1 MRQYFFLPYMGI
13 KDQRMKKLLFMII
26 TVAACGGA
34 AFAQSQRQISNILRE
49 QQQWKNRQLPAN
61 SVQRNFGGTN
71 YAAAAW
77 MEGNKPNRKAMSAI
91 TLPRPALQTP
101 FKNLGEGS
109 VVNSFS
115 LPAESLHLQTAFMRW
130 LISYL
135 PVRAI
140 E

>member
-1 MRQYFFLPYMGI
+1 MRRYFFLSYTGI
-13 KDQRMKKLLFMII
+13 KDQRMKKLLFM
-26 TVAACGGA
+26 VMAGAAYSGV

-77 MEGNKPNRKAMSAI
+77 MERNKPNRNPMSAI
-91 TLPRPALQTP
+91 TLPRPALQTT

-109 VVNSFS
+109 VVNSSS
-115 LPAESLHLQTAFMRW
+115 LHAESLHLQTAFMRW

-135 PVRAI
+135 PLRTI